1 MNLLNKGILFF
12 IIIFI
17 SNFIAAQNAPN
28 VSTQTLSQK
37 TKTTELKR
45 VLKKRPFLVDVRTPE
60 EFAQGSVKG
69 AVNIPLD
76 QIQNQ
81 LPKFKSKKNIVVFCR
96 TGNRSTQAKAILEQ
110 NGFNNITNGGTWQD
124 VNAIINSKYH
134 AKIVQFETD

>member
-1 MNLLNKGILFF
+1 MNLVKKGIIFF

-17 SNFIAAQNAPN
+17 SNFIAAQNTPN
-28 VSTQTLSQK
+28 VLTQTLSQK
-37 TKTTELKR
+37 AKTTELKR

-60 EFAQGSVKG
+60 EFAQGTVKG

-81 LPKFKSKKNIVVFCR
+81 LSKFKGKKNIVVFCR

-110 NGFNNITNGGTWQD
+110 NGFTNITNGGTWQD
-124 VNAIINSKYH
+124 VNAIINK
-134 AKIVQFETD
+134 